1 VANGNLNC
9 LKYAHEN
16 GCPWNEEMERSR
28 QEATKEVCDRLHEA
42 RIQDM
47 KEANASFQQRAREMQ
62 DSARTAERNA
72 CLEELRQVDAAHH
85 NQVREMD
92 GKLMERSELNYEKLR
107 EMDAKLKDTSDVH
120 FEKRIYELKDNTK
133 KRVADIKESLHH
145 EWKPVLQSDRANRC
159 EVVHSFPSNLNVT
172 IDSPDSR
179 TSELTAIKKK
189 VSFLNEQ
196 KSSTIENITRITS
209 LLESSAPLSDL
220 QRSELEDELADNEH
234 DFEVIKSH
242 IQRLKEAQ
250 RKAYDV

>member
-1 VANGNLNC
+1 
-9 LKYAHEN
+9 
-16 GCPWNEEMERSR
+16 
-28 QEATKEVCDRLHEA
+28 
-42 RIQDM
+42 
-47 KEANASFQQRAREMQ
+47 MQ

-107 EMDAKLKDTSDVH
+107 EMDAKLRECCESHYEKLREMDGRLKDASDVH
-120 FEKRIYELKDNTK
+120 FEKRLYEMKDNTN

-145 EWKPVLQSDRANRC
+145 EWKKPKNVEYIPPVLQSDRADRC